1 MMDKCVRDI
10 LIEWKNEAKISHLML
25 YKLRG
30 GVLTIYTDRPG
41 PLIGYQGKLVIKY
54 EEKLSNLPH
63 QWVKS
68 IEIEETT
75 GIF

>member
-1 MMDKCVRDI
+1 MMDKCVRNI
-10 LIEWKNEAKISHLML
+10 LTEWKDEAKISHLML

-41 PLIGYQGKLVIKY
+41 PLIGYQGNTVSKY
-54 EEKLSNLPH
+54 KEKLLSLPH
-63 QWVKS
+63 GWVKS
-68 IEIEETT
+68 LVIEETT

>member
-41 PLIGYQGKLVIKY
+41 PLIGYQGKTVDKY
-54 EEKLSNLPH
+54 KEKLISLPH
-63 QWVKS
+63 GLVKS
-68 IEIEETT
+68 LVIEETT